1 MNALSIAFISGGF
14 PEGDVLVKDLF
25 WPGAF
30 GLSLAPA
37 LMFEGS
43 FPGTGVLFAIVASL
57 LSFLSAFK
65 ASRKAF
71 VTYMAALFLCMPLYF
86 PLFQGVPAVFT
97 AFLVLNGGLAL
108 FVCFAGRRIEKEHL
122 WVLEYVRELGRAQ
135 TPGEACGLA
144 TEFIGRLKKYDLA
157 AALLYDR
164 GRDRLVLRGH
174 SGIPMALTS
183 LQRGKGVCWRVY
195 LSGEH
200 ECIDDVKKASD
211 YIAGIPGMRSELC
224 VPIEWEGMVHGV
236 LNIESRRPRKFTSE
250 EIRLVSLLAGILG
263 QVLGHM
269 LANEDL
275 GSRYR
280 QQRSLANMQRFAL
293 DLFHTMSTASTLDEL
308 FHAVIETVHERFRLG
323 EVSIHIRESEGH
335 PFRPVASTRP
345 LNPDLVESLVEQ
357 NRGIISHIIE
367 TGEPYLTNDAEADP
381 HFHDDDPRVQ
391 SEIIVPVAFGGRLL
405 GFIVADSFRKNA
417 FSRSDLELL
426 DLIGLHMAAELE
438 NKQILGQLDEGYE
451 RMRLLHEV
459 TREAAMA
466 PDLESMAERVVHS
479 LTETMGYKAVA
490 VFVAE
495 GKLPENGLPRMRFLA
510 SNLHDRNELEGLTN
524 YLAENGGGLVARVA
538 AKGEISHLRDV
549 KQADDY
555 LPVLESI
562 VSELDVPII
571 QGDRVMGLLSVGDEK
586 PFSSQDEEVYRIL
599 AAHLAAIW
607 RIHELIGRL
616 ETQALVDELTGL
628 WNRRYISTRI
638 KEESERL
645 ARYGG
650 TFSVAM
656 IDLADFKSINDRFGH
671 AMGDTVLRSLG
682 FFLVESSRECD
693 VVARYGGDE
702 FLLMMP
708 DTDRKGAEALLERLR
723 RKVRDTRFPS
733 VPSSVSV
740 GLDFGVASFPED
752 GMSFTSVMQIADQR
766 LYASKP
772 ARQFVPVERGR

>member
-1 MNALSIAFISGGF
+1 LT
-14 PEGDVLVKDLF
+14 
-25 WPGAF
+25 GAF
-30 GLSLAPA
+30 FAGSVTILSL
-37 LMFEGS
+37 
-43 FPGTGVLFAIVASL
+43 IV
-57 LSFLSAFK
+57 AFK
-65 ASRKAF
+65 ASSRSLAVYTAF
-71 VTYMAALFLCMPLYF
+71 FLLASPLYF
-86 PLFQGVPAVFT
+86 PLFQDMPALFA
-97 AFLVLNGGLAL
+97 AFVAANGGLVL
-108 FVCFAGRRIEKEHL
+108 FVRFARRRIEREHL

-135 TPGEACGLA
+135 TPGEACGIA

-164 GRDRLVLRGH
+164 GRDRLVMRGR
-174 SGIPMALTS
+174 SGMPPAVTSIP
-183 LQRGKGVCWRVY
+183 RGRGVCWRVY

-200 ECIDDVKKASD
+200 ECIDDVKKDPD

-224 VPIEWEGMVHGV
+224 VPIEWNGTVHGV
-236 LNIESRRPRKFTSE
+236 LNIESRRPQKFTTK

-263 QVLGHM
+263 QVLGHL

-280 QQRSLANMQRFAL
+280 QQRSLANMQRFVL
-293 DLFHTMSTASTLDEL
+293 DLFHTMSTASTLDDL
-308 FHAVIETVHERFRLG
+308 FHAVAETIRDKFRLG

-345 LNPDLVESLVEQ
+345 LNPDFVESLVEQ

-367 TGEPYLTNDAEADP
+367 TGKPYLTNDTGADP
-381 HFHDDDPRVQ
+381 HFHDDDPRVL

-405 GFIVADSFRKNA
+405 GLIMADSFRKNA
-417 FSRSDLELL
+417 FSQSDLELL

-438 NKQILGQLDEGYE
+438 NKQILMQLDEGYE

-479 LTETMGYKAVA
+479 LTQTMGYKAVA

-495 GKLPENGLPRMRFLA
+495 GKLPEAGLPRMRVLA

-538 AKGEISHLRDV
+538 AKGEITHVRDV
-549 KQADDY
+549 KQEEDY

-562 VSELDVPII
+562 VSELNVPII

-671 AMGDTVLRSLG
+671 AVGDTVLRGLG
-682 FFLVESSRECD
+682 AFLVESSRECD

-723 RKVRDTRFPS
+723 RKARNTRFPS
-733 VPSSVSV
+733 VPSSISV

-752 GMSFTSVMQIADQR
+752 GMSFASIMKIADQR

-772 ARQFVPVERGR
+772 ARQVVPLERG

>member
-1 MNALSIAFISGGF
+1 M
-14 PEGDVLVKDLF
+14 VKDFF

-30 GLSLAPA
+30 GLFLAVA

-43 FPGTGVLFAIVASL
+43 FPGTGALFAGVASL
-57 LSFLSAFK
+57 FSFLSAFR

-71 VTYMAALFLCMPLYF
+71 VTYMAVLFLCMPLYF
-86 PLFQGVPAVFT
+86 PLFHAMQMVFA

-108 FVCFAGRRIEKEHL
+108 FVWLTGCCIEREHL
-122 WVLEYVRELGRAQ
+122 SVLEYVRELGLAR

-144 TEFIGRLKKYDLA
+144 MEFIGRLKKYDLA
-157 AALLYDR
+157 AALLYDW

-174 SGIPMALTS
+174 SGMPPALTS
-183 LQRGKGVCWRVY
+183 IPRGRGVCWRVY
-195 LSGEH
+195 ISGKQEY
-200 ECIDDVKKASD
+200 IDDVRKDPDFMA
-211 YIAGIPGMRSELC
+211 AVPGMRSELC
-224 VPIEWEGMVHGV
+224 VPIEWNHKVHGV
-236 LNIESRRPRKFTSE
+236 LNIESRRLRKFSHE
-250 EIRLVSLLAGILG
+250 DLRLVSLLAGILG

-275 GSRYR
+275 DCRYR
-280 QQRSLANMQRFAL
+280 QQRSLTSMQRFVL
-293 DLFHTMSTASTLDEL
+293 DLFHTMSTTSTLDEL
-308 FHAVIETVHERFRLG
+308 FNAVAETIHDKFGLG
-323 EVSIHIRESEGH
+323 EVSIYVRESEQA
-335 PFRPVASTRP
+335 PFMPVMSTIDQS
-345 LNPDLVESLVEQ
+345 PDLIERLLKRNQ
-357 NRGIISHIIE
+357 GIISRITE
-367 TGEPYLTNDAEADP
+367 TGKPYMTNDADADP
-381 HFHDDDPRVQ
+381 YFRDDDPRIR
-391 SEIIVPVAFGGRLL
+391 SEIVVPISFGGRLL
-405 GFIVADSFRKNA
+405 GFIDVVAFKRNA

-426 DLIGLHMAAELE
+426 DLIGVHMAAELE

-451 RMRLLHEV
+451 RMRVLHEV

-490 VFVAE
+490 VFVPD
-495 GKLPENGLPRMRFLA
+495 GKLPGNGLPRMRFLA

-524 YLAENGGGLVARVA
+524 YLAENGGGLVARIA
-538 AKGEISHLRDV
+538 AKGGISHLRDV
-549 KQADDY
+549 KQSDDY
-555 LPVLESI
+555 FPVLESI

-571 QGDRVMGLLSVGDEK
+571 QGNRVMGLLSVGDEN

-607 RIHELIGRL
+607 RIHELIERL
-616 ETQALVDELTGL
+616 ETQALVDELTSL
-628 WNRRYISTRI
+628 WNRRYIFSHI
-638 KEESERL
+638 EDESKRV

-671 AMGDTVLRSLG
+671 GTGDTVLRSVG
-682 FFLVESSRECD
+682 TFLAESSRECD

-708 DTDRKGAEALLERLR
+708 NTDREGAEALLERLR
-723 RKVRDTRFPS
+723 RKARDTGFPS
-733 VPSSVSV
+733 VPPSVSV

-752 GMSFTSVMQIADQR
+752 GMSFASVVQIADQR
-766 LYASKP
+766 LYASK
-772 ARQFVPVERGR
+772 AAQQSVSVERGR